1 MLSYRHAYH
10 AGNHADVIKHL
21 TMALIFQAMH
31 KKAKPFAYIDTH
43 SGGVDYDLLSDEA
56 VKTGEAYQGILRVM
70 DHPALPAP
78 YRDLLHQYNGSTD
91 NNIALY
97 PGSPAIG
104 HHFQRDGDKLYLM
117 ELHNNETSTLKRK
130 ASRWADTA
138 IHHRD
143 GFEGL
148 PAIVPP
154 EPRRG
159 LVLMDPSYE
168 IKTDYNKAYQSINAA
183 YKRWPTGIFAL
194 WYPVLIADKSQMML
208 DSFERSG
215 IRRILMAEISR
226 DAQEDES
233 FGMIGSGM
241 MIINPPYQ
249 LDEQLSDCL
258 PALAKALLG
267 DTAVANVRWLVGE

>member
-21 TMALIFQAMH
+21 TMALIFQSMH
-31 KKAKPFAYIDTH
+31 KKAKPFSYIDTH

-56 VKTGEAYQGILRVM
+56 VKTGEAGEGIVRVLE
-70 DHPALPAP
+70 HPALPES
-78 YRDLLHQYNGSTD
+78 YRELIKAYNPDGVL
-91 NNIALY
+91 AHY
-97 PGSPAIG
+97 PGSPAIA
-104 HHFQRDGDKLYLM
+104 HHFQRAGDKLQLM

-130 ASRWADTA
+130 ASRWPDTA

-148 PAIVPP
+148 PGIVPP

-159 LVLMDPSYE
+159 VVLMDPSYE
-168 IKTDYNKAYQSINAA
+168 IKTDYQKVIKSITAA
-183 YKRWPTGIFAL
+183 YKRWPTGVYAL

-208 DSFERSG
+208 DRFEQSG
-215 IRRILMAEISR
+215 IRRILVAEICR
-226 DAQEDES
+226 EAEADET

-249 LDEQLSDCL
+249 LDAELTECL
-258 PALAKALLG
+258 PDLAKALLG
-267 DTAVANVRWLVGE
+267 DTGVADVRWLVGE